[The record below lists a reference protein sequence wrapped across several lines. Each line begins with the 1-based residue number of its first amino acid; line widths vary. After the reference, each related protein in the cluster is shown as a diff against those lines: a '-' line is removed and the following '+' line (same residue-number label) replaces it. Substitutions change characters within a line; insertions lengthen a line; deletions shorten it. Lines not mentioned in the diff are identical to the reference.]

1 MRSLTLGNS
10 DRALHEPLG
19 LQRALEADVGLLP
32 KPEEVGVTTEEA
44 LAALLNEPEPPCQVA
59 RVNVRSLPQP
69 RLGPR
74 PALNAARR

>member
-19 LQRALEADVGLLP
+19 LPRAPEPDVP
-32 KPEEVGVTTEEA
+32 PEPEEVDFTKEEV

-59 RVNVRSLPQP
+59 KVNF
-69 RLGPR
+69 
-74 PALNAARR
+74 